1 LPVSK
6 KTRPRRPAP
15 AGRAAATASAAPG
28 GTAPA
33 ASGGTAPAA
42 PGRTAPAAP
51 DELAGL
57 MTAIS
62 AGDPLRAEL
71 ETASWMG
78 LPHAVGRASAEDTE
92 TFVQEVLVQG
102 AVRKRTPEAAALL
115 RVLMSLGTPATKRV
129 ASQGLARLTNAGIYP
144 PDWVT
149 QVSKPVPVQ
158 AWRRYDPFGDD
169 EFIAVTFGYGEA
181 QHGIVVQ
188 VDLTGLPLAVMVGVV
203 ADPANLIEAMNRE
216 DDPFA
221 RHEGIG
227 LAEARRR
234 TEAPLARCDQETN
247 PGVSRDTL
255 IYLPIARSRVRRL
268 PTDDAEQATVFTAA
282 DRAAAVDD
290 FLNGPL
296 AAEALAAE
304 ALPPEALAADP
315 GSMRFWAEVLTGYS
329 SRMTGEPPGQ
339 VGPRKLAHILL
350 GHVPNTFTLSP
361 AQREHLEPAVTAWTR
376 WAAQH
381 QGLDEAATARL
392 TERVPQVV
400 SRFDEAYDDPEAV
413 AARGYLTDLAASDA
427 DVAWLARQ
435 LARRVFALPIEGA
448 DQGDVSNPAGRRALV
463 EAEFAACAPPGDMTS
478 EQFVAAADR
487 VISEL
492 WHNDPE
498 ATFQTARRMFAD
510 GADRHDIIHAL
521 VQAQDS
527 PATR

>member
-15 AGRAAATASAAPG
+15 AGRAAA
-28 GTAPA
+28 A
-33 ASGGTAPAA
+33 ASAA

-57 MTAIS
+57 LTAIS

-115 RVLMSLGTPATKRV
+115 RVLMSLGTPATRRV

-169 EFIAVTFGYGEA
+169 EFIAMTFGYGEA

-188 VDLTGLPLAVMVGVV
+188 VDLTGLPMAVMVGVV

-268 PTDDAEQATVFTAA
+268 PADDAEQATVFTAA

-296 AAEALAAE
+296 AAEALAA
-304 ALPPEALAADP
+304 DP
-315 GSMRFWAEVLTGYS
+315 GSTRFWAEVLTGYS

-392 TERVPQVV
+392 TERVPQVL
-400 SRFDEAYDDPEAV
+400 SRFDKAYDDPEAV
-413 AARGYLTDLAASDA
+413 AARGYLADLATSDA

-448 DQGDVSNPAGRRALV
+448 DHGDVSNPAGRRALV

-527 PATR
+527 PAAR

>member
-1 LPVSK
+1 MSK
-6 KTRPRRPAP
+6 KTRSRRGPP
-15 AGRAAATASAAPG
+15 AGRAAAAASAAPG
-28 GTAPA
+28 RAAPA
-33 ASGGTAPAA
+33 A
-42 PGRTAPAAP
+42 R

-57 MTAIS
+57 LTAIS

-78 LPHAVGRASAEDTE
+78 LPHAVGKADPEDAEA
-92 TFVQEVLVQG
+92 FVQEMLVQG

-115 RVLMSLGTPATKRV
+115 RVLMSLGTPATRRA

-158 AWRRYDPFGDD
+158 AWRRYDLFGDD
-169 EFIAVTFGYGEA
+169 EFIAMTFGYGEA

-188 VDLTGLPLAVMVGVV
+188 VDLTGLPMAVMVGVV
-203 ADPANLIEAMNRE
+203 ADPARLIEAMNRE
-216 DDPFA
+216 DDPFE

-234 TEAPLARCDQETN
+234 TEAPLARCDQEPN

-255 IYLPIARSRVRRL
+255 LYLPIARSRVRRL
-268 PTDDAEQATVFTAA
+268 PADGAEQATVFTAA
-282 DRAAAVDD
+282 DRAAVVDD
-290 FLNGPL
+290 FLNSPL
-296 AAEALAAE
+296 AAEALAA
-304 ALPPEALAADP
+304 DP
-315 GSMRFWAEVLTGYS
+315 GSTRFWAEVLTGYS
-329 SRMTGEPPGQ
+329 SRITGEPPGQ

-350 GHVPNTFTLSP
+350 GHVPNAFTLSP
-361 AQREHLEPAVTAWTR
+361 AQREHLEPALTAWTR

-400 SRFDEAYDDPEAV
+400 SRFDKAYDDPEAV
-413 AARGYLTDLAASDA
+413 ASRGYLTDLAASDA
-427 DVAWLARQ
+427 DVSWLARQ

-448 DQGDVSNPAGRRALV
+448 DHGDVSDPAGRRALA
-463 EAEFAACAPPGDMTS
+463 EAEFAGCAPPGDMTS

-498 ATFQTARRMFAD
+498 ATFQIARGMFAD

-521 VQAQDS
+521 VEAQDS
-527 PATR
+527 SAVR

>member
-1 LPVSK
+1 MSK
-6 KTRPRRPAP
+6 KTRPRHAAP
-15 AGRAAATASAAPG
+15 AGRAAA
-28 GTAPA
+28 A
-33 ASGGTAPAA
+33 ASTAQAGRAGAAASAA

-57 MTAIS
+57 LTAIS

-78 LPHAVGRASAEDTE
+78 LPHVVGQASAEDAE

-115 RVLMSLGTPATKRV
+115 RVLMSLGTRATRRV

-188 VDLTGLPLAVMVGVV
+188 VDLTGLPMAVMVGVV

-247 PGVSRDTL
+247 PGLSRDTL

-268 PTDDAEQATVFTAA
+268 PADDAEQAAVFTAA

-304 ALPPEALAADP
+304 ALAADP
-315 GSMRFWAEVLTGYS
+315 GSTRFWAEVLTGYS

-361 AQREHLEPAVTAWTR
+361 AQREHLEPALTAWTR

-392 TERVPQVV
+392 TERVPQVL
-400 SRFDEAYDDPEAV
+400 SRFDNAYDDPEAV

-435 LARRVFALPIEGA
+435 LARRVFALPIQGA
-448 DQGDVSNPAGRRALV
+448 DHGDVSNPAGRRALV

-510 GADRHDIIHAL
+510 GADRHDTIHAL

-527 PATR
+527 PAAR

>member
-1 LPVSK
+1 
-6 KTRPRRPAP
+6 
-15 AGRAAATASAAPG
+15 
-28 GTAPA
+28 
-33 ASGGTAPAA
+33 
-42 PGRTAPAAP
+42 
-51 DELAGL
+51 
-57 MTAIS
+57 
-62 AGDPLRAEL
+62 
-71 ETASWMG
+71 
-78 LPHAVGRASAEDTE
+78 
-92 TFVQEVLVQG
+92 
-102 AVRKRTPEAAALL
+102 
-115 RVLMSLGTPATKRV
+115 VLMSMGTPATRRV
-129 ASQGLARLTNAGIYP
+129 ASQGLARLTSAGIYP

-188 VDLTGLPLAVMVGVV
+188 VDLTGLPMAVMVGVV
-203 ADPANLIEAMNRE
+203 AEPARLIEAMNRE

-234 TEAPLARCDQETN
+234 TEAPLARCDQEMN
-247 PGVSRDTL
+247 PGVSPDTL

-268 PTDDAEQATVFTAA
+268 PADDVEQATEFTAA

-296 AAEALAAE
+296 AAEALAA
-304 ALPPEALAADP
+304 DP
-315 GSMRFWAEVLTGYS
+315 ASTRFWAEVLTGYS
-329 SRMTGEPPGQ
+329 SRMSGEPPGQ
-339 VGPRKLAHILL
+339 AGPRKLAHILL

-381 QGLDEAATARL
+381 QGLDEAATAQL

-400 SRFDEAYDDPEAV
+400 SRFDQAYDDPEAV

-448 DQGDVSNPAGRRALV
+448 DHGDVSNPAGRRALV

-492 WHNDPE
+492 WFNDPE
-498 ATFQTARRMFAD
+498 ATFQAARRMFAD

-521 VQAQDS
+521 VGAQDS
-527 PATR
+527 PAAR

>member
-1 LPVSK
+1 MSK
-6 KTRPRRPAP
+6 KTRPRRAAP
-15 AGRAAATASAAPG
+15 AGRAATDRAATAASPAPG
-28 GTAPA
+28 A
-33 ASGGTAPAA
+33 ASGRA
-42 PGRTAPAAP
+42 APAAP

-57 MTAIS
+57 LTAIS

-71 ETASWMG
+71 ETANWMG
-78 LPHAVGRASAEDTE
+78 LPHAVGKASAEDAE
-92 TFVQEVLVQG
+92 EFVQEVLVQG

-188 VDLTGLPLAVMVGVV
+188 VDLTGLPMAVMVGVV
-203 ADPANLIEAMNRE
+203 ADPAGLIEAMKRE

-221 RHEGIG
+221 RHEEIG

-234 TEAPLARCDQETN
+234 TEAPLARCGQETN

-255 IYLPIARSRVRRL
+255 IYLPVARSRVRRL
-268 PTDDAEQATVFTAA
+268 PSDDAEQATAFTAA

-290 FLNGPL
+290 FLNSPL
-296 AAEALAAE
+296 ATEALAT
-304 ALPPEALAADP
+304 EALAEDR
-315 GSMRFWAEVLTGYS
+315 GSTRFWAEVLTGYS

-361 AQREHLEPAVTAWTR
+361 AQREHLEPALTAWTR

-392 TERVPQVV
+392 TERVPQVIG
-400 SRFDEAYDDPEAV
+400 RFDKAYDDPEAV

-448 DQGDVSNPAGRRALV
+448 DHGDVSDAAGRRTLA

-487 VISEL
+487 VIAEL

-498 ATFQTARRMFAD
+498 ATFQIARRMFAD

-521 VQAQDS
+521 VEARGS
-527 PATR
+527 AAAR

>member
-15 AGRAAATASAAPG
+15 AGRAAAAASAAPG
-28 GTAPA
+28 QTAPA
-33 ASGGTAPAA
+33 G
-42 PGRTAPAAP
+42 P

-57 MTAIS
+57 LTAIS

-78 LPHAVGRASAEDTE
+78 LPHAVGKASAEDAE
-92 TFVQEVLVQG
+92 AFVQEVLVQG

-115 RVLMSLGTPATKRV
+115 RVLMSLGTPATRRV

-188 VDLTGLPLAVMVGVV
+188 VDLTGLPMAVMVGVV
-203 ADPANLIEAMNRE
+203 ADPASLIEAMNRE

-255 IYLPIARSRVRRL
+255 IYLPVARSRVRRL
-268 PTDDAEQATVFTAA
+268 PADDAEQATVFTAA

-290 FLNGPL
+290 FLNG
-296 AAEALAAE
+296 ALAAE
-304 ALPPEALAADP
+304 TLATETLAAEVQAAEVQAAEVQAADP
-315 GSMRFWAEVLTGYS
+315 GSTRFWAEVLTGYS

-361 AQREHLEPAVTAWTR
+361 AQREHLEPAVTAWIR

-400 SRFDEAYDDPEAV
+400 SRFDKAYDDPEAV

-448 DQGDVSNPAGRRALV
+448 DHGDVSNPAGRRALV

-521 VQAQDS
+521 VEARDS
-527 PATR
+527 PTVR

>member
-1 LPVSK
+1 VSK
-6 KTRPRRPAP
+6 KTRSHRGPP
-15 AGRAAATASAAPG
+15 AGRAATAASAAPG
-28 GTAPA
+28 RAAPA
-33 ASGGTAPAA
+33 A
-42 PGRTAPAAP
+42 R

-57 MTAIS
+57 LTAIS

-78 LPHAVGRASAEDTE
+78 LPHAVGKAGPEDAEA
-92 TFVQEVLVQG
+92 FVQEVLVQG

-115 RVLMSLGTPATKRV
+115 RVLMSMGTPATRRV

-158 AWRRYDPFGDD
+158 AWRRYDLFGDD

-188 VDLTGLPLAVMVGVV
+188 VDLTGLPMAVMVGVV
-203 ADPANLIEAMNRE
+203 ADPARLIEAMIRE
-216 DDPFA
+216 DEPFE
-221 RHEGIG
+221 RHEGIS

-234 TEAPLARCDQETN
+234 TEAPLARCDQEPN

-255 IYLPIARSRVRRL
+255 AYLPIARSRIRRL
-268 PTDDAEQATVFTAA
+268 PADGAEQATVFTAA
-282 DRAAAVDD
+282 DRAAVVDD
-290 FLNGPL
+290 FLNSPL
-296 AAEALAAE
+296 AAEALAAD
-304 ALPPEALAADP
+304 PE
-315 GSMRFWAEVLTGYS
+315 STRFWAEVLTGYS
-329 SRMTGEPPGQ
+329 SRTTGEPPGQ

-350 GHVPNTFTLSP
+350 GHVPNAFTLSP
-361 AQREHLEPAVTAWTR
+361 AQREHLEPALTAWTR

-400 SRFDEAYDDPEAV
+400 SRFDKAYDDPEAV
-413 AARGYLTDLAASDA
+413 ASRGYLSDLAASDA
-427 DVAWLARQ
+427 DVSWLARQ

-448 DQGDVSNPAGRRALV
+448 DHGDVSNPAGRRALA
-463 EAEFAACAPPGDMTS
+463 EAEFAGCAPPGDMTS
-478 EQFVAAADR
+478 EQFVAAAER

-498 ATFQTARRMFAD
+498 ATFQTARGMFAD

-521 VQAQDS
+521 VEAQGS
-527 PATR
+527 SAVR

>member
-1 LPVSK
+1 
-6 KTRPRRPAP
+6 
-15 AGRAAATASAAPG
+15 
-28 GTAPA
+28 
-33 ASGGTAPAA
+33 
-42 PGRTAPAAP
+42 
-51 DELAGL
+51 
-57 MTAIS
+57 
-62 AGDPLRAEL
+62 
-71 ETASWMG
+71 MG
-78 LPHAVGRASAEDTE
+78 LPHAVGKASAEDAE

-115 RVLMSLGTPATKRV
+115 RVLMSLGTPATRRL
-129 ASQGLARLTNAGIYP
+129 ASQGLARLTSAGIYP

-188 VDLTGLPLAVMVGVV
+188 VDLTGLPMAVMVGVV
-203 ADPANLIEAMNRE
+203 ADPASLIEAMNRE

-221 RHEGIG
+221 RHEEIG

-255 IYLPIARSRVRRL
+255 IYLPVARSRVRRL
-268 PTDDAEQATVFTAA
+268 PADDAEQATAFTAA

-290 FLNGPL
+290 FLNSPL
-296 AAEALAAE
+296 ADEALAD
-304 ALPPEALAADP
+304 EALADEALADEALADEALADEALADEVLADDR
-315 GSMRFWAEVLTGYS
+315 GSTRFWAEVLTGYS

-339 VGPRKLAHILL
+339 VGPRKLVHILL

-361 AQREHLEPAVTAWTR
+361 AQREHLEPAVTAWTG

-392 TERVPQVV
+392 TERVPQVL
-400 SRFDEAYDDPEAV
+400 SRFDKAYDDPEAV
-413 AARGYLTDLAASDA
+413 TARGYLTDLAASDA

-448 DQGDVSNPAGRRALV
+448 DHGDVSDPAGRRALA
-463 EAEFAACAPPGDMTS
+463 EAEFAGCAPPGDMTS

-498 ATFQTARRMFAD
+498 ATFQTARRMFAE

-521 VQAQDS
+521 VEAQNS
-527 PATR
+527 PAPR